1 MPSNIYIIGTMNTA
15 DRSISMMD
23 TALRRRF
30 HFEEL
35 MPQPSLLR
43 EKVGNIEVQR
53 MLKVLNERIEFLIGR
68 NHTIGHAYFMKE
80 NLTFEDLV
88 EIMKFKV
95 IPLLQEYFY
104 EDWEKIE
111 LVLGGA
117 GKLGDNSY
125 FLTKEEK
132 LLKQF

>member
-1 MPSNIYIIGTMNTA
+1 MNTA

-30 HFEEL
+30 HFKEL
-35 MPQPSLLR
+35 MPQPNLLP
-43 EKVGNIEVQR
+43 EKLGDIEVQK
-53 MLKVLNERIEFLIGR
+53 MLKVLNERIEFLIDR
-68 NHTIGHAYFMKE
+68 NHTIGHAYFIKE
-80 NLTFEDLV
+80 NLTFEELV
-88 EIMKFKV
+88 GIMKFKV

-104 EDWEKIE
+104 EDWEKVE

-132 LLKQF
+132 LLKQFLKLN

>member
-53 MLKVLNERIEFLIGR
+53 MLKVLNERIEF
-68 NHTIGHAYFMKE
+68 
-80 NLTFEDLV
+80 
-88 EIMKFKV
+88 
-95 IPLLQEYFY
+95 
-104 EDWEKIE
+104 
-111 LVLGGA
+111 
-117 GKLGDNSY
+117 
-125 FLTKEEK
+125 
-132 LLKQF
+132 